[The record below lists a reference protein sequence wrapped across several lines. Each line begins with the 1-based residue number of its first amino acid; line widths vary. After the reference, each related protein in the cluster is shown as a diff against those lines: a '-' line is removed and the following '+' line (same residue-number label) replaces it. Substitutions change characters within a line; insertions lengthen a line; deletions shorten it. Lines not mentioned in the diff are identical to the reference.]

1 MLANLALVKKG
12 SFRVLRKMLI
22 SDTGIFKKRGGAQVH
37 PWATR
42 DIRMRI
48 PAEGDQQVIPI
59 TIRV

>member
-37 PWATR
+37 PVTTQE
-42 DIRMRI
+42 IRMRI
-48 PAEGDQQVIPI
+48 PAEAISK
-59 TIRV
+59 